1 MLNHVKRGFRFYNF
15 AHSVSWLTAL
25 ISPCFVS
32 MVVSNICVC
41 IVGTAGL
48 TDERGERGGGDFLGG
63 ASPGLKFAAYT
74 KFYTGIFTHRT
85 TRDRNY
91 HN

>member
-1 MLNHVKRGFRFYNF
+1 
-15 AHSVSWLTAL
+15 
-25 ISPCFVS
+25 